1 MKTLRENI
9 RYPFKG
15 KTIWKVCGRRKV
27 LTALVLAVWI
37 GTSAMTRDG
46 SPPNV
51 AQSIPGGTSL
61 PSSSGLLIDMFD
73 RDPLAETQLFR
84 AERPAIQRETPKH
97 SASLPEAGT
106 DADDGLMCLALN
118 IYWEARNQS
127 VAGQLAV
134 AQVTLNRVLDPRYG
148 DNVCDVV
155 YEHMQFSWYWDGKSD
170 VPMEINAW
178 ERAYLIASA
187 ALAGSGHVELEGV
200 THYHAVYSRPFWHA
214 YMVKVA
220 EIDDHIFYMD

>member
-1 MKTLRENI
+1 MNKLREKI
-9 RYPFKG
+9 RYPF
-15 KTIWKVCGRRKV
+15 IRRSMWKVCGRRKV
-27 LTALVLAVWI
+27 LTALLLVVWI

-51 AQSIPGGTSL
+51 SQSNPGDASL
-61 PSSSGLLIDMFD
+61 PSASELLIDMFD
-73 RDPLAETQLFR
+73 RDPLAEAQQVR
-84 AERPAIQRETPKH
+84 AQGPATQRETPKY
-97 SASLPEAGT
+97 SATLPEAGA
-106 DADDGLMCLALN
+106 DADESLMCLAMN

-187 ALAGSGHVELEGV
+187 ALDGSGHVELEGV
-200 THYHAVYSRPFWHA
+200 THYHAVYSRPFWRA

>member
-1 MKTLRENI
+1 MNKLREKI
-9 RYPFKG
+9 RYPFTG
-15 KTIWKVCGRRKV
+15 RSMWEVCGRREV
-27 LTALVLAVWI
+27 LTALLLVVWI
-37 GTSAMTRDG
+37 GTSAMTRHG

-51 AQSIPGGTSL
+51 LQSNPGDASL
-61 PSSSGLLIDMFD
+61 PSASELLVDMFD
-73 RDPLAETQLFR
+73 RDPLAEAQQVG
-84 AERPAIQRETPKH
+84 AQGPATQRETLKH
-97 SASLPEAGT
+97 SATLPEARA
-106 DADDGLMCLALN
+106 DADDDLICLAMN

-148 DNVCDVV
+148 ENVCEVV

-187 ALAGSGHVELEGV
+187 ALDGSGHVELEGV
-200 THYHAVYSRPFWHA
+200 THYHAVYSRPFWRA